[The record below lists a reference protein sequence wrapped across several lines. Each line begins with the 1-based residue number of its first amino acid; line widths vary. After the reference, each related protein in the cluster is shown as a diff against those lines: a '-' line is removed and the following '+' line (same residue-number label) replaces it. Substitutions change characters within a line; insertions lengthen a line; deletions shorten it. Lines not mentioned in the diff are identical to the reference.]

1 LSEHKHYFDNA
12 LTHELLCI
20 VNNHATL
27 RERAKLYFTPYVFVK
42 LIVETELMEW
52 SEVKRRG
59 GIIVHCNMPA
69 SYTTKIPRRR
79 SHVFFP

>member
-20 VNNHATL
+20 VKNHATL
-27 RERAKLYFTPYVFVK
+27 REIAKLYFTPYVFVK

-52 SEVKRRG
+52 SEVK
-59 GIIVHCNMPA
+59 
-69 SYTTKIPRRR
+69 
-79 SHVFFP
+79 